1 MDQHQIRHIGYHNY
15 NKSHNNNNLYPS
27 QNFNKNNKEESN
39 TLKRKE
45 KINKLLNNIDNNIK
59 FFNTYSVRNNT
70 NSFKNDTIEYFSY
83 KQNQKLKNNN
93 YILKEK
99 ISELEEKFKN
109 TNENNQDKLTFEEN
123 KNKELKNINFNLKQD
138 YYYYIQ
144 EYKNPN
150 KNDKLYIRKDKIVST
165 IKNLKSNFKKFIQL
179 IQSNS
184 QPHINNKNINN
195 YSKINYKESSKN
207 DENDN
212 YNDIDEEINF
222 TVGDNLY
229 TTTEE
234 NERSNQIQIPLKQF
248 EVPSTKNTPVISNQ
262 NVEKSYSSNINN
274 NTNNNSNNIY
284 TNNSSSNNKINEN
297 RKNIKSGH
305 FNLSKIP
312 GIIQNLTLKK
322 NLNFSQ
328 NNKSNNRNNN
338 SNRKITKKI

>member
-1 MDQHQIRHIGYHNY
+1 MEQHQIRHIGYHNY
-15 NKSHNNNNLYPS
+15 NKSHNNNNILYPS
-27 QNFNKNNKEESN
+27 QNLNKNNKTMSN

-45 KINKLLNNIDNNIK
+45 KMNKLLKNIDNNIK
-59 FFNTYSVRNNT
+59 FFNTYSVRMNT
-70 NSFKNDTIEYFSY
+70 NSFQNDTIEHFSY

-109 TNENNQDKLTFEEN
+109 TNENNRDKLAFEEN
-123 KNKELKNINFNLKQD
+123 KNKQLKYINNKLKQHYL
-138 YYYYIQ
+138 YYLE

-150 KNDKLYIRKDKIVST
+150 QNNELYIKKDKIISK
-165 IKNLKSNFKKFIQL
+165 IKHLKSNFKKFIQL

-184 QPHINNKNINN
+184 QQLINNQNINN
-195 YSKINYKESSKN
+195 YTKINYKESSKN

-212 YNDIDEEINF
+212 FNEIDDEINF

-234 NERSNQIQIPLKQF
+234 NEPSNQIQISLKQF
-248 EVPSTKNTPVISNQ
+248 EVPTTKETPVISNQ

-274 NTNNNSNNIY
+274 NTNNISNIYNNNSNSNNR
-284 TNNSSSNNKINEN
+284 INDN
-297 RKNIKSGH
+297 RKNIKSGPY
-305 FNLSKIP
+305 NLSKIP
-312 GIIQNLTLKK
+312 GIIQNLTSKK
-322 NLNFSQ
+322 NLHSQ
-328 NNKSNNRNNN
+328 NNKSINK